1 MNTPIKH
8 EIPDSQAVKL
18 FHELKGH
25 LPYSSTRKIV
35 SVVRTILSKI
45 RARSAS
51 QPLANIT
58 PETSSIFHLLSVC
71 YQCNESERKSEIT
84 HLDEL
89 VDDLYLEDQSRV
101 ARKQLFK
108 SELDALGIVATVL
121 RKIEELFN
129 SAGITAFSYPLT
141 YEIQQASQEDS
152 I

>member
-18 FHELKGH
+18 FHELKAH

-45 RARSAS
+45 RSRSAS

-58 PETSSIFHLLSVC
+58 EETSSIFHLLSVC
-71 YQCNESERKSEIT
+71 YQCNDERKSELT

-89 VDDLYLEDQSRV
+89 VDNLYLDDQNK
-101 ARKQLFK
+101 AAGKQLFK
-108 SELDALGIVATVL
+108 SELEALGIVTTVL
-121 RKIEELFN
+121 KKIEELFN

-141 YEIQQASQEDS
+141 YEIQQASQEDG